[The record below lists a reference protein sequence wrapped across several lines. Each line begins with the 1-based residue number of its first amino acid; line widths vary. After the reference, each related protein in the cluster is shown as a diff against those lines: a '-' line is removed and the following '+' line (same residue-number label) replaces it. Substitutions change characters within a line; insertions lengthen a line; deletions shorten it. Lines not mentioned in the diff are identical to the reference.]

1 MDERHEVI
9 LEAIS
14 IPRVVC
20 ERQKRVSMIGKRILM
35 FSLLCFFIQI
45 NSSSLRNWLS
55 EVKLSHTAASMLA
68 GSFAGAIG
76 VGVSFP
82 LDTLKT
88 KSQVLGQASN
98 LGMIELS
105 RKIFK
110 EEGLHGFFGG
120 VRGMMIGQ
128 AVIKSAAFTSNQF
141 ALESLNTVH
150 IPMFYSLLLSAAFAG
165 FVTSFIVAPVE
176 RVKIMMQAAP
186 NQYVNEFECMK
197 AIFKI
202 EGIGGFLG
210 RGLNA
215 TIVREVPSY
224 CIYFALYGMLM
235 KTPSFV
241 WLGNLAPLVAGAL
254 SGMGSWL
261 PVYPVDV
268 VKSLVQNTDGK
279 GDTVSSI
286 AVAMQLYKDGGVAA
300 FFDGLQPKM
309 IRAGVNHAVTFWV
322 YEICIG
328 VLPLTK

>member
-20 ERQKRVSMIGKRILM
+20 QRQKRVSIIGKRILL
-35 FSLLCFFIQI
+35 FSLLCFLIQI
-45 NSSSLRNWLS
+45 NTSSLRSWLA

-141 ALESLNTVH
+141 ALESLNTFHV
-150 IPMFYSLLLSAAFAG
+150 PMFYSLLLSAAFAG
-165 FVTSFIVAPVE
+165 FVTSFIVTPVE

-186 NQYVNEFECMK
+186 NQYVNEFECIK
-197 AIFKI
+197 AIFKT

-235 KTPSFV
+235 RTPYFV

-254 SGMGSWL
+254 
-261 PVYPVDV
+261 
-268 VKSLVQNTDGK
+268 
-279 GDTVSSI
+279 
-286 AVAMQLYKDGGVAA
+286 
-300 FFDGLQPKM
+300 
-309 IRAGVNHAVTFWV
+309 R
-322 YEICIG
+322 
-328 VLPLTK
+328 